1 MGKDKKRLHE
11 EEESSSSSSKIDTN
25 KKPHSSS
32 ASKYVPDDEISQ
44 KNSHEQKMS
53 KYPNFISYLEVPNL
67 PPKIKLLCEIL
78 ATTPSVSVERFLED
92 TGVLV
97 SVEDVEEVLKLSY
110 GFPGPA
116 VKFFRWAG
124 FHLNDN
130 HSPYSWN
137 LIVDLLGK
145 NCLFDAMWEAIKS
158 MRRERL
164 LSLATFASVFSSYVV
179 VNRAD
184 EAFKVFQI
192 MDQYG
197 CPKDVVALNSL
208 LSAVC
213 MEGKTEQAKEFFVIA
228 KDKIRPDADSY
239 AILLEGCENER
250 DVVRARQTFSEML
263 EDIGWK
269 PGNVPAND
277 SFLVTVLKGP
287 DGMQEALKFFKT
299 MKTKDCLP
307 GMKFFKVAIDDCVRK
322 NDAKSAALIW
332 KGMVWKNGCRPDTGM
347 YNSMISLHCN
357 LKDFEFAKTLLDGMA
372 YNGVFPN
379 SETYNV
385 FFHFLIG
392 SRKLREASSVFAEM
406 VKNEFVPSHANCC
419 FAVKMY
425 IENGDPYMAIKI
437 WKYMVENYSFD
448 LEETG
453 NLLIVGLRD
462 INRVQEAMKYAEDM
476 IDRGIQLNSST
487 LTKLK
492 QSLCRAGKASVYD
505 DFLRKW
511 KTC

>member
-32 ASKYVPDDEISQ
+32 ASKYVPDDETSQ
-44 KNSHEQKMS
+44 KNSHEQQMG

-78 ATTPSVSVERFLED
+78 ATTPSPSVERFLED
-92 TGVLV
+92 TGIRV
-97 SVEDVEEVLKLSY
+97 SEEDVEEVLKLSY

-130 HSPYSWN
+130 LSPYSWN

-164 LSLATFASVFSSYVV
+164 LSLATFASVFSSYAVA
-179 VNRAD
+179 NRVE
-184 EAFKVFQI
+184 EAFMAFQV

-197 CPKDVVALNSL
+197 CPKDVIALNSL
-208 LSAVC
+208 LSALC
-213 MEGKTEQAKEFFVIA
+213 MEGKTQQAKEFFGIT

-239 AILLEGCENER
+239 AILLEGCEKER
-250 DVVRARQTFSEML
+250 DVVRARQIFSEML
-263 EDIGWK
+263 ADIGWK
-269 PGNVPAND
+269 PGNVPAHD
-277 SFLVTVLKGP
+277 SFLATVLKAS
-287 DGMQEALKFFKT
+287 DGMQEVLKTFNT
-299 MKTKDCLP
+299 MKSKGCFP
-307 GMKFFKVAIDDCVRK
+307 GMKFLKVAIDDCVRK

-332 KGMVWKNGCRPDTGM
+332 EGMIWKNGCKPDTGM

-357 LKDFEFAKTLLDGMA
+357 LKDFDFAKALLDGMVC
-372 YNGVFPN
+372 NGVFPS

-385 FFHFLIG
+385 FFHFLVR
-392 SRKLREASSVFAEM
+392 SRRLREASPIFAEM

-419 FAVKMY
+419 SAVKMY
-425 IENGDPYMAIKI
+425 MENGDPYMAIKI
-437 WKYMVENYSFD
+437 WKCMIENYSFD

-453 NLLIVGLRD
+453 NLLVVGLRD

-476 IDRGIQLNSST
+476 IDRGIKLSSST

-505 DFLRKW
+505 EFLRKW

>member
-32 ASKYVPDDEISQ
+32 ASKYVPDDETSQ
-44 KNSHEQKMS
+44 KNSHEQQMG

-67 PPKIKLLCEIL
+67 LPKIKLLCEIL
-78 ATTPSVSVERFLED
+78 ATTPSPSVERFLED
-92 TGVLV
+92 TGIRV
-97 SVEDVEEVLKLSY
+97 SEEDVEEVLKLSY

-130 HSPYSWN
+130 LSPYSWN

-164 LSLATFASVFSSYVV
+164 LSLATFASVFSSYAVA
-179 VNRAD
+179 NRVE
-184 EAFKVFQI
+184 EAFMAFQV

-197 CPKDVVALNSL
+197 CPKDVIALNSL
-208 LSAVC
+208 LSALC
-213 MEGKTEQAKEFFVIA
+213 MEGKTQQAKEFFGIT

-239 AILLEGCENER
+239 AILLEGCEKER
-250 DVVRARQTFSEML
+250 DVVRARQIFSEML
-263 EDIGWK
+263 ADIGWK
-269 PGNVPAND
+269 PGNVPAHD
-277 SFLVTVLKGP
+277 SFLATVLKAS
-287 DGMQEALKFFKT
+287 DGMQEVLKTFNT
-299 MKTKDCLP
+299 MKSKGCFP
-307 GMKFFKVAIDDCVRK
+307 GMKFLKVAIDDCVRK

-332 KGMVWKNGCRPDTGM
+332 EGMIWKNGCKPDTGM

-357 LKDFEFAKTLLDGMA
+357 LKDFDFAKALLDGMV

-385 FFHFLIG
+385 FFHFLVR
-392 SRKLREASSVFAEM
+392 SRRLREASPIFAEM

-419 FAVKMY
+419 SAVKMY
-425 IENGDPYMAIKI
+425 MENGDPYMAIKI
-437 WKYMVENYSFD
+437 WKCMIENYSFD

-453 NLLIVGLRD
+453 NLLVVGLRD

-476 IDRGIQLNSST
+476 IDRGIKLSSST

-505 DFLRKW
+505 EFLRKW